1 MYNACPDCALQ
12 TMVATLRAERAAL
25 QREAD
30 ALSSAARVATEAKQA
45 AQEEAAKASDAL
57 RDEQGVHSGWDLG
70 TVQKGVAHAGGA
82 WLHCHQVVLRGC
94 ATSAVA

>member
-1 MYNACPDCALQ
+1 
-12 TMVATLRAERAAL
+12 MVATLRAERAAL

-70 TVQKGVAHAGGA
+70 TVQQGLLTQEG
-82 WLHCHQVVLRGC
+82 RGC
-94 ATSAVA
+94 IVTRSCCAVARRVP